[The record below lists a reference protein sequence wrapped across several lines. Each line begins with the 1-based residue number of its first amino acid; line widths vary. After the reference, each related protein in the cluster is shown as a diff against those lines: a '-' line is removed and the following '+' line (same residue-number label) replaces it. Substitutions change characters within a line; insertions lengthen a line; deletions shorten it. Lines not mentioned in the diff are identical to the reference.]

1 MSRAA
6 LPGSRKNGW
15 LSSLAAAGLALSVVS
30 TAAWAQTDLSG
41 SWAARNSSN
50 ILETGPGGLEPGPVD
65 YPGVPLN
72 PSGRAAALLANDLQL
87 SEPERICSFY
97 PPSYMLI
104 GPFGLKIWNS
114 TEPRNGTTVAWN
126 VGGWED
132 RAPDI
137 IWMDGRAHPSRFAA
151 HEMPGFATGVWRD
164 DVLVASFT
172 HMRAGI
178 ARRNLIPLSDRSTM
192 TLFFFRHG
200 DELTL
205 AGRIIDPTYLSQP
218 YILTR
223 TFELVNDVPLPSVGQ
238 PCTQTDEGVAEG
250 QVVFYPPGQNPNID
264 YMRQNYGIPEQ
275 AALGGAETLYPQYR
289 KYLKGAYVRP
299 AKCVALQR
307 GQCGEPRAR

>member
-1 MSRAA
+1 MRSHLRATLLAHLLGAGFA
-6 LPGSRKNGW
+6 L
-15 LSSLAAAGLALSVVS
+15 LAVNTSAFG
-30 TAAWAQTDLSG
+30 QIDLSG
-41 SWAARNSSN
+41 NWAARNFSN

-72 PSGRAAALLANDLQL
+72 PTGRAAALLANDLQL

-104 GPFGLKIWNS
+104 GPFGLKIWDT

-126 VGGWED
+126 VSGWED
-132 RAPDI
+132 RAPDT
-137 IWMDGRAHPSRFAA
+137 IWMDGRPHPSQYAA
-151 HEMPGFATGVWRD
+151 HEMSGFATGVWHD

-178 ARRNLIPLSDRSTM
+178 ARRNLIPLSDRAIM
-192 TLFFFRHG
+192 TLSFLRHAE
-200 DELTL
+200 ELTL
-205 AGRIIDPTYLSQP
+205 AGRIVDPVYLSQA

-223 TFELVNDVPLPSVGQ
+223 TFELVSDPPPPSVGQ

-250 QVVFYPPGQNPNID
+250 KVVFYPPGQNPNLD
-264 YMRQNYGIPEQ
+264 YMKQHYGIPER
-275 AALGGAETLYPQYR
+275 AALGGAETMYPQYR
-289 KYLKGAYVRP
+289 KYLKGTYVRP
-299 AKCVALQR
+299 AKCVPLQR